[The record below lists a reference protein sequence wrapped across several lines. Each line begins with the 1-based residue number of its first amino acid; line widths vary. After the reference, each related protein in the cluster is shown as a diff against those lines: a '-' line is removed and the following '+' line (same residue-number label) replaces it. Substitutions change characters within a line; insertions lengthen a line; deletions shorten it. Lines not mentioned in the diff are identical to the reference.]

1 MMANERHSDEKWQ
14 VRLRF
19 TLFFL
24 VLTVVL
30 HGLLNWFQGWL
41 RPGDPYGEP
50 EGRAVKVFRS
60 GIGGE
65 ADVSPG
71 DRLRLFYWLGE

>member
-1 MMANERHSDEKWQ
+1 MANTEQRDEKWW

-30 HGLLNWFQGWL
+30 HSLLNWFQGWL
-41 RPGDPYGEP
+41 KPVDPYAEP

-60 GIGGE
+60 GMGGE
-65 ADVSPG
+65 ADASPG